1 MVYTLTASQT
11 AYIISWLKQ
20 RGINDKQVLQE
31 LTDHLALITEAN
43 LNDGYAFDT
52 AFRNAAAKFQHKEL
66 LHVAAMRESFYA
78 YPKFLN
84 KTFLIVF
91 GVLSLA
97 VFATGVYLRYHHL
110 PLRRVAQFVGAI
122 SFGYFFLPLLLLYCL
137 TEYANKTKYV
147 FGFMCLFAAF
157 HSAMGWYMHWGIAKT
172 ITTFTIITTLLWLI
186 TYLFIPFY
194 TSLKRNKTQ
203 LKINS

>member
-1 MVYTLTASQT
+1 MVYILTDTQT

-20 RGINDKQVLQE
+20 RGINDKQLLQE

-43 LNDGYAFDT
+43 LNEGYAFDT
-52 AFRNAAAKFQHKEL
+52 AFKNAAEKFQHKEL
-66 LHVAAMRESFYA
+66 LHLAATRGSFYA
-78 YPKFLN
+78 HPRFLN

-91 GVLSLA
+91 GVSSVA

-110 PLRRVAQFVGAI
+110 PLRRLAQFAGAI
-122 SFGYFFLPLLLLYCL
+122 SFGYFFLPLLLLYFL

-172 ITTFTIITTLLWLI
+172 ISMLTVITTLLWVI
-186 TYLFIPFY
+186 TYVFIPFY
-194 TSLKRNKTQ
+194 SSLKLNKSK
-203 LKINS
+203 LKINF